1 MTAKKLVMVGYTHD
15 TNLGDQVLADSAEY
29 LIKKNIID
37 NEFSVER
44 FNLNYSTEFSSFK
57 KLKRKLIIKILSGLP
72 TRSSFDFKVGCFKRV
87 FKNKFI

>member
-15 TNLGDQVLADSAEY
+15 TNLGDQVIVDSAEY

-44 FNLNYSTEFSSFK
+44 FNLNYSNEFNSFK
-57 KLKRKLIIKILSGLP
+57 KLKRK
-72 TRSSFDFKVGCFKRV
+72 
-87 FKNKFI
+87 

>member
-15 TNLGDQVLADSAEY
+15 TNLGDQVIADSAEY

-44 FNLNYSTEFSSFK
+44 FNLNYSNEF
-57 KLKRKLIIKILSGLP
+57 
-72 TRSSFDFKVGCFKRV
+72 
-87 FKNKFI
+87 